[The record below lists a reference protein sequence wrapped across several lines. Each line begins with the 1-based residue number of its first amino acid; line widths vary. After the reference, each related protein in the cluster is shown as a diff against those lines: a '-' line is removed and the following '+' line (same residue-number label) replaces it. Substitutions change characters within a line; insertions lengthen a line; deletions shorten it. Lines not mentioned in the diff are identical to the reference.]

1 MNPELGLLALILATC
16 LAVLQ
21 SIIPLV
27 GSYSGRLSWMAAGK
41 SLAAGQFVFVLLSF
55 VCLAVAFLTD
65 DFTVRYV
72 ANHSNTLLP
81 DIYKLTATWGGHEG
95 SLLLWILTLAGWGIV
110 VSLRC
115 NKLPP
120 ELSARVLSVLGMVSV
135 GFLLFI
141 LVTSNPFERML
152 PFPPQDGAD
161 LNPLLQDVGMIFHP
175 PMLYMGYV
183 GFAVVFAFAIA
194 ALLGGQL
201 DSAWARWVRPWTT
214 VAWCFLTLGISLGS
228 WWAYY
233 ELGWGGWWF
242 WDPVENASLMPW
254 LAGTA
259 LMHSLAVTE
268 KRGLF
273 KSWTLLLAIAT
284 FSLSLF
290 GTFLVRSGVLTSVH
304 AFASD
309 PARGLFILVYLM
321 VVVGASLAL
330 FAVRAPQMGSRIT
343 FSLLSRETLLLVNN
357 ILLAVSC
364 ATVLLGTMFPLLVD
378 ALGLGMISVGPPYFN
393 ALFVP
398 LALLLGF
405 ALGIG
410 VLLNWKRSS
419 FSDLL
424 QQIRWIAPV
433 SVLGGVAFALFYADR
448 FIVAEALAIAVVL
461 WLVLTAGRDLLNKT
475 RNARQKNS
483 ILASMQKLP
492 ASYLGMHLAHIGLA
506 VTIIGAA
513 MTSGYSEQR
522 DLRMG
527 PGDTARLGQY
537 TFRFDGVTREQG
549 PNYVTDTGIISVF
562 DQRRQITVL
571 RPEKRVYSVRGM
583 PMTEA
588 GIDPGLTRDI
598 YVALGEPLDGGSWAV
613 RLHIKPYVR
622 LIWLG
627 SIFMAFG
634 GLLAVCDKRYRIRLK
649 KKQASLKPGIALGA
663 EV

>member
-1 MNPELGLLALILATC
+1 M
-16 LAVLQ
+16 
-21 SIIPLV
+21 
-27 GSYSGRLSWMAAGK
+27 
-41 SLAAGQFVFVLLSF
+41 
-55 VCLAVAFLTD
+55 
-65 DFTVRYV
+65 
-72 ANHSNTLLP
+72 
-81 DIYKLTATWGGHEG
+81 
-95 SLLLWILTLAGWGIV
+95 
-110 VSLRC
+110 
-115 NKLPP
+115 
-120 ELSARVLSVLGMVSV
+120 
-135 GFLLFI
+135 
-141 LVTSNPFERML
+141 
-152 PFPPQDGAD
+152 
-161 LNPLLQDVGMIFHP
+161 
-175 PMLYMGYV
+175 
-183 GFAVVFAFAIA
+183 
-194 ALLGGQL
+194 
-201 DSAWARWVRPWTT
+201 
-214 VAWCFLTLGISLGS
+214 
-228 WWAYY
+228 
-233 ELGWGGWWF
+233 
-242 WDPVENASLMPW
+242 
-254 LAGTA
+254 
-259 LMHSLAVTE
+259 
-268 KRGLF
+268 
-273 KSWTLLLAIAT
+273 
-284 FSLSLF
+284 
-290 GTFLVRSGVLTSVH
+290 
-304 AFASD
+304 
-309 PARGLFILVYLM
+309 
-321 VVVGASLAL
+321 
-330 FAVRAPQMGSRIT
+330 
-343 FSLLSRETLLLVNN
+343 NN

-419 FSDLL
+419 FSGLL
-424 QQIRWIAPV
+424 QQVRWIAPV

-448 FIVAEALAIAVVL
+448 FIVVEALAIAVVL

-483 ILASMQKLP
+483 ILASVQKLP

-506 VTIIGAA
+506 ITIIGAA

-571 RPEKRVYSVRGM
+571 RPEKRIYSVRGM

-613 RLHIKPYVR
+613 RLHIKLYVR

-627 SIFMAFG
+627 SIFMALG